1 MQYFINAVCTFC
13 STVLPSLNKDIILSY
28 LILQL
33 CSVFTSLYITWR
45 MKRHAVILTEQ
56 NRTEHTFIYRH

>member
-13 STVLPSLNKDIILSY
+13 PTVLPSLNKDIILSY

-33 CSVFTSLYITWR
+33 SSVFTSLYIT
-45 MKRHAVILTEQ
+45 
-56 NRTEHTFIYRH
+56 